1 MRAIERS
8 MASTKKRVA
17 MRRPAP
23 SESVQA
29 AFGLFDDDSGSDDE
43 QEPLARVSSQLA
55 AIEIVAPESQIA
67 REGPSPPPTADGL
80 DVPSLYAPWDDVKPL
95 AVGPIELVQSCE
107 GIGGS
112 RGYVAARDLEPGT
125 QILVEQVFIPWPRD
139 VEPADPEFFIATLE
153 SVLSRADYQDIMDH
167 LGFLFPRELHEL
179 PADVLAAGRAKYDDQ
194 IAELVRNFRELPL
207 EHDAVLQNVF
217 AMQCN
222 AFDSG
227 VFLYNAMFNH
237 NCNPNCVKFTP
248 ETSAAGD
255 GVEGISE
262 VRVAQSVRKGEPLTI
277 SYLYPREQSHER
289 RQQNLRE
296 QFGFNCTCALC
307 KRGDSALPPPATA
320 AQAAEQGMS
329 MFELEKILAAT
340 EELLKESPAGAA
352 NVLSIALEALSD
364 ALEMAAHDHI
374 VFMRIHKLVADC
386 CDLLL
391 KSKPHQDVREYA
403 ILFLRSSYEL
413 LELQRSLLN
422 PDHIDLARTLNDVS
436 QGIQLLLSLD
446 QKALLEEF
454 PEWKDFR
461 HASIVENQYRQEYR
475 RIKKLYE

>member
-1 MRAIERS
+1 MSRQ
-8 MASTKKRVA
+8 
-17 MRRPAP
+17 AP
-23 SESVQA
+23 SASVQA
-29 AFGLFDDDSGSDDE
+29 AFGLFDDDSSSDDE
-43 QEPLARVSSQLA
+43 QQTLAPVAMQLA
-55 AIEIVAPESQIA
+55 AIQIVAPESEAQPA
-67 REGPSPPPTADGL
+67 ASSSPSIPDGL

-95 AVGPIELVQSCE
+95 AVGPIELVQSCV

-125 QILVEQVFIPWPRD
+125 QILVEQVFIPWPQD
-139 VEPADPEFFIATLE
+139 VEPSDPEFFIATLE
-153 SVLSRADYQDIMDH
+153 TVLARPDYQDIMDH
-167 LGFLFPRELHEL
+167 LSYLYPRELSEL
-179 PADVLAAGRAKYDDQ
+179 PEDVLAAGRAKYDDQ
-194 IAELVRNFRELPL
+194 IDELMGNFHDLTL
-207 EHDAVLQNVF
+207 EHDALLQNTF

-227 VFLYNAMFNH
+227 VFLYNAIFNH
-237 NCNPNCVKFTP
+237 DCNPNCVKFTP

-255 GVEGISE
+255 GISE
-262 VRVAQSVRKGEPLTI
+262 VRVAKRVLKGEPLTI

-296 QFGFNCTCALC
+296 QFGFNCSCALC
-307 KRGDSALPPPATA
+307 KRGDSVLPPPASAT
-320 AQAAEQGMS
+320 QATDQGMS

-340 EELLKESPAGAA
+340 EEMLKDNAASAA

-364 ALEMAAHDHI
+364 ALEMAAHDHV

-391 KSKPHQDVREYA
+391 KSKPRQDVREYA

-454 PEWKDFR
+454 PEWTDFR